1 MFCYLGSAET
11 EAFDISLSF
20 SVLSM
25 IIIGGLGSILGSL
38 LGAAFI
44 TMMPIFLTNAPPLI
58 GLSMPIDLQK
68 HIEVILF
75 GSLLI
80 VDLRLLGRGM
90 TNQPV
95 AKVARDARPW
105 LIGALICMV
114 LTGIAYGLSVPVKEY
129 YSPFFWLKM
138 RLLLFTLIFTFTLRH
153 KVTMAD
159 EARVGPVWGKVV
171 GLTSIALWTWVAVE
185 GRLIGL
191 LS

>member
-1 MFCYLGSAET
+1 MLFPFFEWL
-11 EAFDISLSF
+11 DSLR
-20 SVLSM
+20 
-25 IIIGGLGSILGSL
+25 IGDWIATSSY
-38 LGAAFI
+38 AA
-44 TMMPIFLTNAPPLI
+44 PLI
-58 GLSMPIDLQK
+58 NVA
-68 HIEVILF
+68 HILALVILF

-80 VDLRLLGRGM
+80 VDVRLLGRGM

-95 AKVARDARPW
+95 AQVARDARPW
-105 LIGALICMV
+105 LIGALICML
-114 LTGIAYGLSVPVKEY
+114 LTGIAYGLSVPLKEY

-171 GLTSIALWTWVAVE
+171 GLVSIVLWTWVAVE

>member
-1 MFCYLGSAET
+1 MLPPDLLLPLFEWLDTLRVG
-11 EAFDISLSF
+11 DWISTS
-20 SVLSM
+20 SY
-25 IIIGGLGSILGSL
+25 
-38 LGAAFI
+38 AA
-44 TMMPIFLTNAPPLI
+44 PLI
-58 GLSMPIDLQK
+58 NVA
-68 HIEVILF
+68 HILALVILF

-80 VDLRLLGRGM
+80 VDVRLLGRGM

-114 LTGIAYGLSVPVKEY
+114 LTGITYGLSVPVKEY

-171 GLTSIALWTWVAVE
+171 GLVSITLWTWIAVE

>member
-1 MFCYLGSAET
+1 MLFPFFEWLDTLRVGDWIATSSY
-11 EAFDISLSF
+11 
-20 SVLSM
+20 
-25 IIIGGLGSILGSL
+25 
-38 LGAAFI
+38 AA
-44 TMMPIFLTNAPPLI
+44 PLI
-58 GLSMPIDLQK
+58 NVA
-68 HIEVILF
+68 HILALVILF

-114 LTGIAYGLSVPVKEY
+114 LTGITYGLSVPIKEY

-159 EARVGPVWGKVV
+159 PARVGPVWSKVV
-171 GLTSIALWTWVAVE
+171 GLVSIALWTWIAVE

>member
-1 MFCYLGSAET
+1 MLPPDLLLPFFEWLDTLRIG
-11 EAFDISLSF
+11 DWISTS
-20 SVLSM
+20 SY
-25 IIIGGLGSILGSL
+25 
-38 LGAAFI
+38 AA
-44 TMMPIFLTNAPPLI
+44 PLI
-58 GLSMPIDLQK
+58 NVA
-68 HIEVILF
+68 HILALVILF

-80 VDLRLLGRGM
+80 VDLRLLGHGM

-114 LTGIAYGLSVPVKEY
+114 LTGILYLLSVPVKEY

-171 GLTSIALWTWVAVE
+171 GLVSIALWTWVAVE